1 MKQSEFRRWL
11 ESQGVIIKNGKNHL
25 ILFHGDARSAMP
37 RHPGKEINEKLRL
50 SILKQLK
57 LK

>member
-11 ESQGVIIKNGKNHL
+11 ESQGITIKNGTNHL
-25 ILFHGDARSAMP
+25 ILLSKDGRSAMP
-37 RHPGKEINEKLRL
+37 RHPSKEINEKLRL